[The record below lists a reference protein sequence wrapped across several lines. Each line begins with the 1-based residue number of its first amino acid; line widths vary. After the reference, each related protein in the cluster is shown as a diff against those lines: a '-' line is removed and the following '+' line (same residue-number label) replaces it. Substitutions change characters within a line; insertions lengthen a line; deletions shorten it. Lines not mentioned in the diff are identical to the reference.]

1 MRRLDACVD
10 CMIPPGSP
18 VRQPP
23 TDCVQMIWRHK
34 GRDAL
39 RENHSHR
46 QTRLRHGLMIETRRA
61 FA

>member
-1 MRRLDACVD
+1 
-10 CMIPPGSP
+10 MIST
-18 VRQPP
+18 RQPP
-23 TDCVQMIWRHK
+23 IVCVQMIWRHK
-34 GRDAL
+34 DRDAL